1 MDGFTRTMALTAVTD
16 RETAA
21 ARRLFER
28 ARDTGVILNASFD
41 DSVWK
46 LTDEVRTCS
55 IRFLPDEDAWE
66 AGGGTWMGIG
76 RDAFMTHMKVFL
88 VFSMGSLALIS
99 LRERASAVMDLASC
113 SLKDLEKRPL
123 PLSALLFT
131 ELLPPSPE
139 RDTAA
144 ESLDDLSLPFRK
156 GPGEARDLAPFEA
169 YLRFGEGLDAFWKEA
184 AGDEKVRFFPIRL
197 WWDLTC
203 ILPLR
208 PTEFTLIPGGCLRQ
222 KDGKC
227 FLTIRRT
234 ILKKRRG
241 ARGYRVDLDYAK
253 EEYEVTP
260 AIAREILL
268 YMEMAGRTGK
278 EKYLL
283 GGDRLFSYRELRIL
297 LAFFQTEVLGISA
310 PEAMVRPGDTRHL
323 AMAGLILSGGSP
335 SVCRALAGH
344 ESITVSSHYYANLPS
359 LITSAVYSYS
369 RRRSGTFLADLP
381 SGSLPE
387 KGAVLHRVP
396 GGTCSDQGAAAG
408 DVSECLKVFRAGTG
422 LGACVSCP
430 HFRPDPSR
438 LSMAV
443 KAREE
448 DLRADCAFLVSMVD
462 LVSKG
467 RGHEEGIAAALER
480 LRGSAGRYS
489 SLICRE
495 TEVEDHGK
503 A

>member
-1 MDGFTRTMALTAVTD
+1 MRT
-16 RETAA
+16 
-21 ARRLFER
+21 
-28 ARDTGVILNASFD
+28 S
-41 DSVWK
+41 
-46 LTDEVRTCS
+46 
-55 IRFLPDEDAWE
+55 
-66 AGGGTWMGIG
+66 
-76 RDAFMTHMKVFL
+76 
-88 VFSMGSLALIS
+88 
-99 LRERASAVMDLASC
+99 
-113 SLKDLEKRPL
+113 
-123 PLSALLFT
+123 
-131 ELLPPSPE
+131 
-139 RDTAA
+139 
-144 ESLDDLSLPFRK
+144 
-156 GPGEARDLAPFEA
+156 
-169 YLRFGEGLDAFWKEA
+169 
-184 AGDEKVRFFPIRL
+184 
-197 WWDLTC
+197 
-203 ILPLR
+203 
-208 PTEFTLIPGGCLRQ
+208 
-222 KDGKC
+222 
-227 FLTIRRT
+227 
-234 ILKKRRG
+234 
-241 ARGYRVDLDYAK
+241 
-253 EEYEVTP
+253 
-260 AIAREILL
+260 
-268 YMEMAGRTGK
+268 
-278 EKYLL
+278 
-283 GGDRLFSYRELRIL
+283 
-297 LAFFQTEVLGISA
+297 
-310 PEAMVRPGDTRHL
+310 
-323 AMAGLILSGGSP
+323 
-335 SVCRALAGH
+335 
-344 ESITVSSHYYANLPS
+344 
-359 LITSAVYSYS
+359 S